1 MQRVQWKLIDASG
14 VEPNV
19 VTRGIEQQFRNIVH
33 CRLSVFLL
41 GVVFAHNTFLIPNG
55 HMFIGFLALQ
65 PETIMAALS
74 LLLSITS

>member
-1 MQRVQWKLIDASG
+1 MQRVQWKLINASG

-41 GVVFAHNTFLIPNG
+41 GVVFAHKKRF
-55 HMFIGFLALQ
+55 
-65 PETIMAALS
+65 
-74 LLLSITS
+74 